1 MAAGGATPA
10 GRGCRARGSGAGQ
23 RSGLAAA
30 GGRRVRT
37 EGQRGGAEVLV
48 QPVPAG
54 CRLLLA
60 GVVCSAARPAVFD
73 RILHSLSQTPGL
85 MRGSGMNF

>member
-1 MAAGGATPA
+1 MPGQGERCGPPF
-10 GRGCRARGSGAGQ
+10 GAG
-23 RSGLAAA
+23 SS
-30 GGRRVRT
+30 RVRT
-37 EGQRGGAEVLV
+37 QGRRGGAEVLV

-73 RILHSLSQTPGL
+73 RILYSLSQTAGL
-85 MRGSGMNF
+85 MRGSDMNF